1 MCVGRAPLP
10 CLSPS
15 YAPFAF
21 KAGLPR
27 CLPRSLL
34 VLHFFDFAGDLC
46 AVICELS
53 SYPSKMNE
61 NRHSGMHS
69 GGAPRGDWGD
79 AKAVTGIPL
88 GNTPPRPKSQIG
100 GLKSPHGPKSPVAEL
115 GLA

>member
-1 MCVGRAPLP
+1 VCA
-10 CLSPS
+10 
-15 YAPFAF
+15 FAF
-21 KAGLPR
+21 CFRLQSNTLGIP
-27 CLPRSLL
+27 LL

-79 AKAVTGIPL
+79 AKAVTGIRLLFIP
-88 GNTPPRPKSQIG
+88 
-100 GLKSPHGPKSPVAEL
+100 PHGKSSK
-115 GLA
+115 